1 MAKPRM
7 MFFHDGRHPHIY
19 MYEPPMQKEEYA
31 GGHRRA
37 FGHDD

>member
-31 GGHRRA
+31 VAIDELSGTTI
-37 FGHDD
+37 